1 MDIDVALV
9 PDQASAWRTAV
20 CVVIDEIRAS
30 STITVLL
37 DLGCTQ
43 LYLTAGLQHARRLA
57 RETGSLLAGERHGLR
72 PRAFDFNN
80 SPSELSRAGI
90 RGRSVVLCTMN
101 GTNVLSRLRHM
112 PAALVGCT
120 LNARASAEAAVDLAV
135 ALDASLGVVCAGQ
148 QGEFALDD
156 AIAAGFIVDG
166 MVDALQIRGDRPRLT
181 DAARA
186 ASRLRACYPS
196 VMAAFHDSDAWQ
208 MLHDIGAPEDLEL
221 CAGID
226 ATRTVGILRDG
237 PALRIERLGGP

>member
-9 PDQASAWRTAV
+9 PDQARQWRRTV

-37 DLGCTQ
+37 DLGCTS

-57 RETGSLLAGERHGLR
+57 RETGSLLAGERHGLT
-72 PRAFDFNN
+72 PRGFDFNN

-112 PAALVGCT
+112 PAALVGCI
-120 LNARASAEAAVDLAV
+120 LNASASAEAAIDLAV
-135 ALDASLGVVCAGQ
+135 TLDANLGVICAGQ
-148 QGEFALDD
+148 QGAFALDD
-156 AIAAGFIVDG
+156 AIAAGVIVDA
-166 MVDALQIRGDRPRLT
+166 MVDALQIRGDRPCLT

-186 ASRLRACYPS
+186 ARRLRASYPS
-196 VMAAFHDSDAWQ
+196 VMAAFRDSDAWQ
-208 MLHDIGAPEDLEL
+208 VLHDIGAPEDLEL
-221 CAGID
+221 CARID
-226 ATRTVGILRDG
+226 TTRTVGILRDG
-237 PALRIERLGGP
+237 PALRIERLGGA